1 MKTLMHDDSRAN
13 LRKPFQ
19 LPDEICVSQ
28 VQLRTANLARSLEFY
43 QRVIGLKSWQSGQI
57 QASLSATGGEQ
68 TLLAFTEDANAAPRP
83 QRATGLYHFA
93 IRYPARRDL
102 ANALRR
108 IMAAEYPI
116 SGAADHGVAESI
128 HLNDADGNGV
138 ELYYD
143 RPRSQWPM
151 RQGRLQNVTRP
162 LDFESLLA
170 AVGGGPIPAG
180 IPEQTDIGHINL
192 HVADLMEAE
201 EFFHNFLGLEVMA
214 RVGDSATF
222 LATGGYHHH
231 VAVNT
236 WAGKT
241 PAPQNAVGL
250 ISYRLAVPDSQ
261 ILAELLKRADW
272 FGHEAQMD
280 GHILQVR
287 DPNGCWLELTAGE
300 PLEPL

>member
-1 MKTLMHDDSRAN
+1 LKTLMHDDSRAN

-19 LPDEICVSQ
+19 LPDEIRVSQ
-28 VQLRTANLARSLEFY
+28 VQLRTATLARSLEFY
-43 QRVIGLKSWQSGQI
+43 QRVIGLKSWQRGPS
-57 QASLSATGGEQ
+57 QASLSATEGGPS
-68 TLLAFTEDANAAPRP
+68 LLVIAEDPNAAPRP
-83 QRATGLYHFA
+83 RRATGLYHFA
-93 IRYPARRDL
+93 IRYPVRGDL
-102 ANALRR
+102 ADALRR
-108 IMAAEYPI
+108 ITAAEYPI

-138 ELYYD
+138 ELYCD
-143 RPRSQWPM
+143 RPRSRWPM

-162 LDFESLLA
+162 LDLASLLA

-180 IPEQTDIGHINL
+180 TPMQTDIGHINL
-192 HVADLMEAE
+192 HVADLIEAE

-250 ISYRLAVPDSQ
+250 ISYRLEVPDGQ
-261 ILAELLKRADW
+261 ILAELLKRADL
-272 FGHEAQMD
+272 FGYEARMD
-280 GHILQVR
+280 GDILQVR

-300 PLEPL
+300 ALQSV